1 MPATGILFSPKG
13 GVDGTVGGSSRMPR
27 SIASDGSLLKLS
39 LHVLVHVLALGFHIG
54 ATVMMWDSFPQSQ
67 VKVGVVVAV
76 VMHGLGIVGV
86 LALAS
91 FFTKQIA
98 YTFLMGVVYSF
109 LLSGLMASTAMAVL
123 NYRNDDAFTHQHW
136 LYYGAVYLQTL
147 GLGLVISNSLNMA
160 ANGDKALRGSGAE
173 TAPLAA

>member
-1 MPATGILFSPKG
+1 MVGTGILFSPKG

-27 SIASDGSLLKLS
+27 SIASDGSLVKLS

-54 ATVMMWDSFPQSQ
+54 ATVLMWDAFPQSQ
-67 VKVGVVVAV
+67 IKVGVVVAV

-98 YTFLMGVVYSF
+98 YTFLMAVVYSF
-109 LLSGLMASTAMAVL
+109 LLSGLVASASVNVL
-123 NYRNDDAFTHQHW
+123 NLRNDDAFVHQIW
-136 LYYGAVYLQTL
+136 LYYGAIFLQTL
-147 GLGLVISNSLNMA
+147 GLGLVMSNSLNMA
-160 ANGDKALRGSGAE
+160 SNGDKALRGSGAE